1 MMHDMTQGSIRRHVL
16 RMMSFMLVTMVTQ
29 VLYSLIDTY
38 WVSRLGKQAI
48 AAVGVSNNLM
58 FVVIAISQ
66 AIGVGVVA
74 LVSQAAGR
82 KARDEVQRLF
92 NQSQSLSIAAGLV
105 FLLFAGLTGRL
116 YAERLSSDAE
126 TAALAMQFLYW
137 FIPALALQFA
147 AVGLGSSLRGIGDM
161 KPGMIAATG
170 SILLNIV
177 LAPILIF
184 GWLGFPHMG
193 VAGGGCASFVA
204 TAASLLWLAFYL
216 RRDSTYLR
224 VNWSQWK
231 PDWPL
236 WRRML
241 GIGLPSGVEFLL
253 MSIIMAL
260 LYFVIRP
267 FGADAQAG
275 FGIGMVLMRAGFM
288 PAVALSF
295 GAAAV
300 AGQNFGAKAFGR
312 VRQTFAESARFA
324 IGFML
329 FFMLICHVLPE
340 TLMRLYVQD
349 PAVVDVGVDY
359 LRIVSWNYVASGMV
373 LVAAGMFQGIGNTL
387 PSLFASLVR
396 LALLVGPVL
405 WLSRQPGFTL
415 HQVWL
420 VSVGSVAVQMV
431 LALLLLRREFAR
443 RLKPPDAVGEALPAT
458 AG

>member
-1 MMHDMTQGSIRRHVL
+1 MMHDMTQGPIRGHVL

-29 VLYSLIDTY
+29 VLYNLIDTY

-48 AAVGVSNNLM
+48 AAVGMSGNLM

-82 KARDEVQRLF
+82 KSRDEVQRLF

-105 FLLFAGLTGRL
+105 FLLFAGLTSRL
-116 YAERLSSDAE
+116 YVEKLSSDAD
-126 TAALAMQFLYW
+126 TAALAMQFLHW
-137 FIPALALQFA
+137 FIPAMGLQFA

-170 SILLNIV
+170 SILLNAV
-177 LAPILIF
+177 VAPFLIF
-184 GWLGFPHMG
+184 GWLGFPQMG
-193 VAGGGCASFVA
+193 VAGGGCASLIA
-204 TAASLLWLAFYL
+204 AAASLLWLAVYL

-224 VNWSQWK
+224 VDWSQWK
-231 PDWPL
+231 PDWAL

-253 MSIIMAL
+253 MSVVMAL
-260 LYFVIRP
+260 LYYVIRP
-267 FGADAQAG
+267 FGAEAQAG

-312 VRQTFAESARFA
+312 VRETFVESTRIV

-329 FFMLICHVLPE
+329 FFMLVCHVLPT

-349 PAVVDVGVDY
+349 AAVVNVGVDY

-373 LVAAGMFQGIGNTL
+373 LIAAGIFQGIGNTL
-387 PSLFASLVR
+387 PSLFASAVR
-396 LALLVGPVL
+396 LLLLMVPVL
-405 WLSRQPGFTL
+405 WLSHRPGFTL

-431 LALLLLRREFAR
+431 LVLALLRREFGR
-443 RLKPPDAVGEALPAT
+443 RLKPAALLVPAIPEPT
-458 AG
+458 S